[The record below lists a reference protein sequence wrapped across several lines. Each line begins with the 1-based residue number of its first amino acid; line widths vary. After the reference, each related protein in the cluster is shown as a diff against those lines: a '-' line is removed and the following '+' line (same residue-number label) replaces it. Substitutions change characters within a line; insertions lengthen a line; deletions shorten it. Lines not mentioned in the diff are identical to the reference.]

1 MRIVDVTLVYDE
13 NLETEEAQLKQHYTS
28 VGWAESLSRQGAE
41 VFSIKRFSKES
52 SIVKN
57 GVQYYFIKDRFG
69 PKMTNKQ
76 FPLTVFKKIV
86 SLEPDVVHLHGLSHS
101 IQTFFLR
108 LWLKKK
114 TAIIIQHHGGPFPRK
129 GVKKKIH
136 DLLNSVADGFFF
148 TTLEQGKQWFT
159 SKKFQNK
166 IMPILEGAPVFNVET
181 MDADRN
187 PFYQSREEA
196 RSKTNIHGNPVFLW
210 VGRLDENKDP
220 LTVLAGFEILC
231 RWYPVARLHMIYTDE
246 KLLREVKHVIS
257 SSDVLKGRVQLL
269 GRIKLNEREFYYN
282 SADYFVLGSH
292 YEGTC
297 YSLSDA
303 LSCGCIPVITNIPSF
318 KLMTDNG
325 RLGSL
330 WEPGNVNS
338 FVESAKLAM
347 SKPRRNEVERCIDFF
362 KTNISFEAIARIA
375 IKHYRVTIEK
385 RQYKSKS

>member
-1 MRIVDVTLVYDE
+1 MRIVDVTLVFDE
-13 NLETEEAQLKQHYTS
+13 SLETEEAQLKQHYTS

-86 SLEPDVVHLHGLSHS
+86 SLNPDVVHLHGLSHS
-101 IQTFFLR
+101 IQTFLLR

-114 TAIIIQHHGGPFPRK
+114 TAIIIQHHGGPFPQQ
-129 GVKKKIH
+129 GIKKKMH

-148 TTLEQGKQWFT
+148 TTIEQGKQWFPD
-159 SKKFQNK
+159 KKFQRK

-181 MDADRN
+181 MDSNRKL
-187 PFYQSREEA
+187 FYQNREQSRS
-196 RSKTNIHGNPVFLW
+196 RTNMIGDPVFLW

-231 RWYPVARLHMIYTDE
+231 KQYPGARLYMIYTDE
-246 KLLREVKHVIS
+246 KLLEETKHSINNS
-257 SSDVLKGRVQLL
+257 EILKS
-269 GRIKLNEREFYYN
+269 RIRLIGKIMLNERERYYS

-303 LSCGCIPVITNIPSF
+303 LSSGCIPVITNIPSF

-330 WEPGNVNS
+330 WQPGNVNS
-338 FVESAKLAM
+338 FVESAQLAM
-347 SKPRRNEVERCIDFF
+347 SKPRRNEAERCIDFF
-362 KTNISFEAIARIA
+362 KKNISFDAIARDAMRYYRTA
-375 IKHYRVTIEK
+375 IDRRK
-385 RQYKSKS
+385 